1 MIRETFSVLYQLRAR
16 KTSKITLDPE
26 PGFRGG
32 MPLFGSNAEVD
43 KYFKQLKHPAPLL
56 LFCSFSCTSP
66 RWWGN
71 KPPLG
76 AAAWQR
82 WDTFLPPPNVG
93 AISEGFFS
101 TAVNARSPR
110 AHTPTCFPT
119 AQFQLLPFQSY
130 PLRLSPP
137 SWFCPSI
144 WTPSQLV
151 CFSFLV
157 AAYCLTL
164 R

>member
-26 PGFRGG
+26 PGFGGG

-93 AISEGFFS
+93 AISEVFS
-101 TAVNARSPR
+101 LQLWTHVHRARTLRPVFPQPSSNFY
-110 AHTPTCFPT
+110 HFNPT
-119 AQFQLLPFQSY
+119 

>member
-1 MIRETFSVLYQLRAR
+1 MFSTLPVTIKQLQAR
-16 KTSKITLDPE
+16 KTSKIILDPE
-26 PGFRGG
+26 PGFVGG

-43 KYFKQLKHPAPLL
+43 KYFKQSTLHPFCIMFLFLHKSKVMRQQTTPWSSSMAALGYIPAPSQCGRNLRG
-56 LFCSFSCTSP
+56 F
-66 RWWGN
+66 
-71 KPPLG
+71 
-76 AAAWQR
+76 
-82 WDTFLPPPNVG
+82 
-93 AISEGFFS
+93 FFS

-110 AHTPTCFPT
+110 AHTPTCFPA

-130 PLRLSPP
+130 PLQLPPP

-144 WTPSQLV
+144 WTPSQLL